1 MRLSHKLLLILLAL
15 HPFYAKDCYSAGR
28 SSSSKNSNRK
38 PITGNSIE
46 ETKQDCITKYIAALD
61 LECYNSNNTNK
72 GGVYSDCSDKTIV
85 ELYDVMDMQLASVV
99 PHKDLSKYVKDCPS
113 YKGEAV
119 AKWLGA
125 KDTIEKSAVKSSGE
139 CLYAT
144 ERLNAAKKCYSAA
157 LAHDGNFFDFEK
169 LMKTN
174 CGTYPDIAQK
184 FAKAGDLGLSNI
196 PKMLENYSTLQF
208 TNKSENWRNAVEA
221 VFAGYIYEAREACG
235 EETYD
240 IVQLNNFDNDSRENL
255 LTVANEGFASQFG
268 EQLGSRTEN
277 LLSTGKSTVGYIAT
291 GKPTQALATNTT
303 VGKTVAKFYE
313 NMGWKDAVATG
324 QTTGTKN
331 TNNAKFGNTTPQIKN
346 LYSVKDVYIV
356 DNVSNLNTARARL
369 TNIIKNGDLG
379 TALTQDTLDQTIA
392 NALGARSLND
402 SSIYSILTSLEDG
415 DTFIIKDRK
424 SMCSVLTLK
433 DDTLVK
439 LSNSDVD
446 NLPELYSYMN
456 GCSDISE

>member
-1 MRLSHKLLLILLAL
+1 MRLSHRILVTILAL
-15 HPFYAKDCYSAGR
+15 YPVYTQDCFSASRTG
-28 SSSSKNSNRK
+28 SSKNSNSRRL
-38 PITGNSIE
+38 TGGTSIE

-72 GGVYSDCSDKTIV
+72 GGVYSDCSDRTIV
-85 ELYDVMDMQLASVV
+85 DLYDVMDMQLANVV
-99 PHKDLSKYVKDCPS
+99 PYKDLSKYIKNCPS

-119 AKWLGA
+119 ATWLGA
-125 KDTIEKSAVKSSGE
+125 KNTIEQSAVKSSGE

-144 ERLNAAKKCYSAA
+144 DRLNAAKKCYSAA
-157 LAHDGNFFDFEK
+157 LAHDGNFFDFEN
-169 LMKTN
+169 LMKST
-174 CGTYPDIAQK
+174 CGTFPDIALK

-235 EETYD
+235 EENYD
-240 IVQLNNFDNDSRENL
+240 IVQLNNFDSDSRKNL
-255 LTVANEGFASQFG
+255 LTIANEGFASQFG

-277 LLSTGKSTVGYIAT
+277 LLSTGKPTVGYIASA
-291 GKPTQALATNTT
+291 KPTQALYSDTT

-313 NMGWKDAVATG
+313 NMGWKNAIITG
-324 QTTGTKN
+324 ESGKSAKN
-331 TNNAKFGNTTPQIKN
+331 NNKFGNTTPQIKN
-346 LYSVKDVYIV
+346 LYSVNNVYII
-356 DNVSNLNTARARL
+356 DNVSNLNTAKARL
-369 TNIIKNGDLG
+369 TNIIKNGDMG
-379 TALTQDTLDQTIA
+379 TAITQDSLDQTIA

-402 SSIYSILTSLEDG
+402 ASIYSILTDLEDG
-415 DTFIIKDRK
+415 DTFIIKDK
-424 SMCSVLTLK
+424 KTMCLVLTIK
-433 DDTLVK
+433 NDTLVK